1 MRTLFLC
8 FALFVGTAP
17 LGAAEPARPL
27 AEKYLHAG
35 ELARGEQALA
45 VALDAAP
52 KDDQLRFGLGALQFA
67 RAIEHL
73 GQSLYQYGA
82 KSENATVP
90 FLRVPVP
97 KNDKPHTISYEAL
110 GRTLDVF
117 VADLGR
123 AERTLAGITDDKVKL
138 PLRLA
143 AVKFDFARDGKPTDK
158 LIDVLS
164 RLNGGRFEFQKDN
177 PEVLVC
183 FDRGDVA
190 WLRAYC
196 HLLSAMA
203 EAYRAVDT
211 EWLFEERVKHVFPK
225 VEPSRRKPAND
236 DGELVITDGARLGRF
251 RKHMLEVCK
260 LNRETWRYIRSETDN
275 DHEWLP
281 HAKQKSV
288 IGLSVDD
295 RRVNTWLELVDMIE
309 ELLTGE
315 RLVSPELLD
324 LAGWK
329 NGGKGVNFQKLLT
342 DPPAKLSDTKMRDDG
357 IDAKYLEAVGDK
369 KKFGLADAIR
379 VWGVVNDGPFGFA
392 YAAWF
397 N

>member
-1 MRTLFLC
+1 MRTLVFC
-8 FALFVGTAP
+8 FALGFGTAP
-17 LGAAEPARPL
+17 LRAAEPVRPL

-45 VALDAAP
+45 VVLDARP
-52 KDDQLRFGLGALQFA
+52 KDDQLRFGLGVVQFA

-82 KSENATVP
+82 KSENATAP

-97 KNDKPHTISYEAL
+97 KNDKPHTVSYEAL

-123 AERTLAGITDDKVKL
+123 AERTLAGVTDDKVKL

-143 AVKFDFARDGKPTDK
+143 AVKFDFARDGKPTEK
-158 LIDVLS
+158 LIDVLA

-177 PEVLVC
+177 PDLLVC

-196 HLLSAMA
+196 HLLSAMV
-203 EAYRAVDT
+203 EAYRAVDL
-211 EWLFEERVKHVFPK
+211 EWFVEDRVRHVFPK

-236 DGELVITDGARLGRF
+236 NELVITDGARLGRF

-260 LNRETWRYIRSETDN
+260 LNRETWRHIRAETDN

-288 IGLSVDD
+288 IGLPVEDARIDGWLDFVD
-295 RRVNTWLELVDMIE
+295 TLEG
-309 ELLTGE
+309 LLTGE
-315 RLVSPELLD
+315 RLVSPELLQFV
-324 LAGWK
+324 GWK
-329 NGGKGVNFQKLLT
+329 NDGKGVNLAKLLD
-342 DPPAKLSDTKMRDDG
+342 DPPAKLSNKKLRDDG
-357 IDAKYLEAVGDK
+357 IGAKYLEKVGDK
-369 KKFGLADAIR
+369 KTFGLIDAFR
-379 VWGVVNDGPFGFA
+379 VWNVLNDGPFGFA

>member
-1 MRTLFLC
+1 MRTLSLC
-8 FALFVGTAP
+8 FALALGTAP

-35 ELARGEQALA
+35 ELARGEQALT
-45 VALDAAP
+45 VALDATP
-52 KDDQLRFGLGALQFA
+52 KDDQLRFGLGVIQFA
-67 RAIEHL
+67 RAIERL
-73 GQSLYQYGA
+73 GQALHQYGA

-90 FLRVPVP
+90 FLRLPVP
-97 KNDKPHTISYEAL
+97 KNDKPHAISYEAL

-123 AERTLAGITDDKVKL
+123 AERALAGVTDDKVKL

-143 AVKFDFARDGKPTDK
+143 LVKFDLTGCGKSTDK
-158 LIDVLS
+158 FLDVLT
-164 RLNGGRFEFQKDN
+164 RLNGGRFEFQTDN
-177 PEVLVC
+177 PDLLVC

-196 HLLSAMA
+196 HLLSAIV
-203 EAYRAVDT
+203 EAYRAVDL
-211 EWLFEERVKHVFPK
+211 EWLFDERVKHVFPK

-236 DGELVITDGARLGRF
+236 DELVITDGARLGRF
-251 RKHMLEVCK
+251 RKHMLDVCK
-260 LNRETWRYIRSETDN
+260 LNRETWRHIRAETDN

-281 HAKQKSV
+281 HAKQKSA
-288 IGLSVDD
+288 IGLPVDD
-295 RRVNTWLELVDMIE
+295 RRIDGWLDFVDTLE
-309 ELLTGE
+309 GLLTGE
-315 RLVSPELLD
+315 RLVSPELLN
-324 LAGWK
+324 LVGWK
-329 NGGKGVNFQKLLT
+329 CDDKGVNFSKLLS
-342 DPPAKLSDTKMRDDG
+342 DPPAKLSDKKLRDDG

-369 KKFGLADAIR
+369 KTFGLADVFR
-379 VWGVVNDGPFGFA
+379 VWGVLNNGPFGFA